1 MSKRITKVTTKKG
14 DGGSTGM
21 GDGSRLSKS
30 SSLVNAIGEVDE
42 LNSWIGLLASSSHLK
57 KEVEL
62 LRRIQNDLFDIGGS
76 MAMRSD
82 VDFDKKK
89 IEWLEE
95 KIDHLNKGLP
105 DLDNFILPGGHKD
118 SSKTHIA
125 RTVCRRAE
133 RSLVLTSE
141 NESIN
146 KSCIIYINRLSDFLF
161 VLARKINIDSDKG
174 EILWEQT

>member
-1 MSKRITKVTTKKG
+1 MTKTANNKISKKIIDQVNEVYKEKNPSTYKK
-14 DGGSTGM
+14 
-21 GDGSRLSKS
+21 
-30 SSLVNAIGEVDE
+30 
-42 LNSWIGLLASSSHLK
+42 
-57 KEVEL
+57 
-62 LRRIQNDLFDIGGS
+62 
-76 MAMRSD
+76 
-82 VDFDKKK
+82 DFDKKK

-95 KIDHLNKGLP
+95 KIDHLNRGLP

-146 KSCIIYINRLSDFLF
+146 KSCIIYINRLSDLLF
-161 VLARKINIDSDKG
+161 VLARKINIDSDEG
-174 EILWEQT
+174 EILWDQT

>member
-1 MSKRITKVTTKKG
+1 LSKRITKVTTKKG

-30 SSLVNAIGEVDE
+30 SNLVNAIGDVDE
-42 LNSWIGLLASSSHLK
+42 LNSWIGLLASSSYLK
-57 KEVEL
+57 KDVEL

-82 VDFDKKK
+82 VDFDKIK

-95 KIDHLNKGLP
+95 KIEHLNKGLP
-105 DLDNFILPGGHKD
+105 DLENFILPGGHKD

-125 RTVCRRAE
+125 RTVCRRVE
-133 RSLVLTSE
+133 RSLILARK

-146 KSCIIYINRLSDFLF
+146 KNCIIYINRLSDLLF
-161 VLARKINIDSDKG
+161 VLARKINIDSDEG
-174 EILWEQT
+174 EILWDQT